1 MHWDSYHWVGFDFQL
16 LNTTLP
22 WRLPFLRGVGCNKM
36 SLYMKAE
43 DLEEKVTSLQALH
56 PQNRHEVGVK
66 GWSSVPGT

>member
-1 MHWDSYHWVGFDFQL
+1 
-16 LNTTLP
+16 
-22 WRLPFLRGVGCNKM
+22 
-36 SLYMKAE
+36 MKAE